1 MDDPET
7 KCPFSLREKGR
18 TKGAIILTT
27 RARALRRQGNRVE
40 DILWKHLRG
49 RRLMGYKFRRQVVV
63 EPYIV
68 DFMCVEAKLIIEAD
82 GGQHSNQVTYDDRRT
97 ASLEKNGY
105 QVIRFWNHEILEHL
119 EIVLEQI
126 RSALIDAPSP
136 QPSPGG
142 RGRKP

>member
-7 KCPFSLREKGR
+7 KSPFSLREKDR
-18 TKGAIILTT
+18 TKGAMILTT

-97 ASLEKNGY
+97 TSLEKNGY

>member
-7 KCPFSLREKGR
+7 KSPFSLREKDR
-18 TKGAIILTT
+18 TKGAMILTT

>member
-7 KCPFSLREKGR
+7 KSPLLPAEKGR
-18 TKGAIILTT
+18 KKRAIILTT
-27 RARALRRQGNRVE
+27 RARALRRQGNRAE

-82 GGQHSNQVTYDDRRT
+82 GGQHSDQVKYDDRRT
-97 ASLEKNGY
+97 ASLEKKGY
-105 QVIRFWNHEILEHL
+105 QVIRFWNHEILGHL
-119 EIVLEQI
+119 EIVLEQV
-126 RSALIDAPSP
+126 RSALIDSPSP

-142 RGRKP
+142 RGRKS